1 MEERPG
7 AIVVKTKC
15 DMVTE
20 QLLGQI
26 VNGTFKM
33 GSKLPP
39 ENALCE
45 QFGVSRITIRESLKR
60 LNTMG
65 IVTIEQGR
73 GTFVNQANLG
83 LLMKPMIQMI
93 EFDDLDIETIYDARL
108 YVEEGICRLAA
119 ANRTEEDLEILHRL
133 LDDME
138 REEHLVVEDSLFH
151 IALATASKNPLLKAT
166 IMTLEDISNAC
177 VERHNLQGRS
187 LESAAADHRA
197 IVAAIEARDT
207 DGAAAVMRRHTLG
220 AKELFR

>member
-1 MEERPG
+1 MEGRPG
-7 AIVVKTKC
+7 AIVSKTKC

-20 QLLGQI
+20 QLLGEI
-26 VNGTFKM
+26 VNGTFGM
-33 GSKLPP
+33 GEKLPP

-45 QFGVSRITIRESLKR
+45 RFGVSRITIRESLKR
-60 LNTMG
+60 LGTMG
-65 IVTIEQGR
+65 IVTIQQGR
-73 GTFVNQANLG
+73 GTFVNRANLG
-83 LLMKPMIQMI
+83 LLMKPMLQMI
-93 EFDDLDIETIYDARL
+93 EFDDLDIEMIYDARL

-119 ANRTEEDLEILHRL
+119 ANRTEEDLEVLHRL
-133 LDDME
+133 LEDME
-138 REEHLVVEDSLFH
+138 REKHVVAADSLFH

-197 IVAAIEARDT
+197 IVEAVEARDA
-207 DGAAAVMRRHTLG
+207 DRAAEVMRKHTLD